1 MGTLILLHSGKIIII
16 ISTMYLPMKL
26 LLEIQNFILAKLPN
40 FEKLAKLANFN
51 YVGQIAQLWRNWPIK
66 LPNFDQIN

>member
-16 ISTMYLPMKL
+16 ISTMKL
-26 LLEIQNFILAKLPN
+26 LLEIKNFILAKLPN